1 MKLDRRFVK
10 FLQVGLLNT
19 AFGSAIYAVLVYAHL
34 PIWAAL
40 LGGNLAG
47 IVFNFFTTGHLVFS
61 DTVLARLPRFAGVY
75 LACYIINYIS
85 IRILVF
91 LHLSAIVSQLLL
103 ALPMAALSFYLM
115 SRHVFVSRVDR
126 WRGGPHE

>member
-10 FLQVGLLNT
+10 FLLVGLLNT
-19 AFGSAIYAVLVYAHL
+19 AFGSTIYVVLIYARL

-61 DTVLARLPRFAGVY
+61 DAVLARLPRFVGAY

-91 LHLSAIVSQLLL
+91 LYLSAILSQLLL

-126 WRGGPHE
+126 